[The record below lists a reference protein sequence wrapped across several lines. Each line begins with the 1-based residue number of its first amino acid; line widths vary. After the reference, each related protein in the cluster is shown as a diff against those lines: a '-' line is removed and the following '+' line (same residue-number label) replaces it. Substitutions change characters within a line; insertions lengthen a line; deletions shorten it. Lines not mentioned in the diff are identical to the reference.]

1 MNEPMLAKFILSFLV
16 DKEDYKELSQDQQEL
31 VFLTC
36 RTIMTAIYNSIKYEN
51 VYPVIMCGDVEAK
64 ETILKAIQSV
74 SDILPSVKKITIYTI
89 Q

>member
-16 DKEDYKELSQDQQEL
+16 DKEDYKELSQEQQEL

-74 SDILPSVKKITIYTI
+74 RDILPSVKKITVYTI

>member
-1 MNEPMLAKFILSFLV
+1 MNENMLAKFILSFLV

>member
-1 MNEPMLAKFILSFLV
+1 MNENMLAKFILSFLV

-74 SDILPSVKKITIYTI
+74 RDILPSVKKITVYTI

>member
-1 MNEPMLAKFILSFLV
+1 
-16 DKEDYKELSQDQQEL
+16 
-31 VFLTC
+31 
-36 RTIMTAIYNSIKYEN
+36 MTAIYNSIKYEN
-51 VYPVIMCGDVEAK
+51 VYPVSMCGDVEAK